1 MSRPRCNFLIDK
13 HEVILKV
20 TAMKNHSKTMLHAD
34 FFLSQNVTNV
44 SKLYK
49 TSSSHVEQRCAYF
62 NAFFKKPQRR
72 SFLYLYVIEINAFQH
87 NTVTRIITSLYIW
100 QTTCIPQQSYTVELM
115 FTEVQM
121 HNVGEK
127 AKSMLITRKI
137 PKQRVRR
144 HAFVTRNTQKAHV
157 RSMAIKLTKKCLQYR
172 PP

>member
-1 MSRPRCNFLIDK
+1 MFRNFTKQAQVTWSNDPRVLMHFL
-13 HEVILKV
+13 
-20 TAMKNHSKTMLHAD
+20 N
-34 FFLSQNVTNV
+34 
-44 SKLYK
+44 
-49 TSSSHVEQRCAYF
+49 
-62 NAFFKKPQRR
+62 RR

-87 NTVTRIITSLYIW
+87 NTVTKIITSLYIW